1 MVNRLLYNQAQRVKM
16 HVKPLG
22 LDSLEY
28 TWMSSYRSLPLEPPG
43 ISEVESDLNIY

>member
-1 MVNRLLYNQAQRVKM
+1 M

-28 TWMSSYRSLPLEPPG
+28 TWVSSYGCLPLEHPG
-43 ISEVESDLNIY
+43 ISEVGSDLNIS